1 MNKIIIKRPDD
12 AYIDSWLKFAVSL
25 KPYANKLVLVKG
37 DVLIVPKKGS
47 EGDLLQMI
55 DDYGLESGREMRE
68 LMI

>member
-12 AYIDSWLKFAVSL
+12 AYIDSWLKFVVSL
-25 KPYANKLVLVKG
+25 KPYAKKLVLEKG
-37 DVLIVPKKGS
+37 DILIVPKKGS

-55 DDYGLESGREMRE
+55 YDYEMRE